1 VLSDCP
7 ACRAPAIRGNVTSDR
22 QWPKNNPPTSK
33 HEARLP
39 DFSLRLL
46 ASPRNV
52 CGADAVP
59 EIAATVGVRS
69 YITLHTCRV
78 TARLLSGRTD
88 NDDTR
93 HGLVPE
99 RSDQPDAL
107 TRVRRRLLTAHP
119 DPTRA
124 NTPTPGSLTDEQL
137 RVLAAHDWA
146 PPRIGALEANTL
158 TTADLITRVLLAE
171 LVREALER
179 RLGAERPMAPTTTRV
194 QDTTHSAGES
204 STTMTTATT
213 TSREPP
219 SASPTR
225 AS

>member
-1 VLSDCP
+1 MTTP
-7 ACRAPAIRGNVTSDR
+7 ATAS
-22 QWPKNNPPTSK
+22 
-33 HEARLP
+33 
-39 DFSLRLL
+39 SLRE
-46 ASPRNV
+46 ATSP
-52 CGADAVP
+52 
-59 EIAATVGVRS
+59 E
-69 YITLHTCRV
+69 
-78 TARLLSGRTD
+78 
-88 NDDTR
+88 
-93 HGLVPE
+93 
-99 RSDQPDAL
+99 AL
-107 TRVRRRLLTAHP
+107 TRARRRLLTAHP

-179 RLGAERPMAPTTTRV
+179 RLGAERPMAPTTTRA
-194 QDTTHSAGES
+194 QDTTHSAGDS
-204 STTMTTATT
+204 STTTTTATT